1 MTMADYVGADYVG
14 ADDDLQDLLN
24 AVSGDYDDDE
34 EVGAARKRKT
44 NIKLKLAKLASAGRM
59 PAIFL
64 GFDTTIAAS
73 TSTASTSEGNVRLR
87 PTDLIVKPENAGD
100 WQLTSLRIGRVDLM
114 SGATGIP
121 ASAFTGSM
129 QRPPISAPVLEAGT
143 LSSIQASNLT
153 LASSRFQAMFT
164 ALDISKNPV
173 SP

>member
-1 MTMADYVGADYVG
+1 
-14 ADDDLQDLLN
+14 
-24 AVSGDYDDDE
+24 
-34 EVGAARKRKT
+34 
-44 NIKLKLAKLASAGRM
+44 M